1 MTERVIEGVLRL
13 GLGVSNAYLVAA
25 EPGWVL
31 IDTGVPGRAAEIL
44 VAAAEAGPVAGRP
57 GSIRTI
63 VATHYHADHV
73 GSLARVAAA
82 TGARVLA
89 PTLDADLIEAGGI
102 PPSPRG
108 NSRLGRLVMS
118 LSRPAALEPQP
129 IDRRLVDGDELAE
142 AAGLSVIHTPGHTA
156 GHVSLYRPTA
166 GGILFAGDALANVLG
181 LRLGIVNEDWAAART
196 SARRLA
202 ALDFE
207 TVVFGHGRPLRGSAG
222 ARVRRF
228 VERLAR

>member
-44 VAAAEAGPVAGRP
+44 LAAAEAGRVDGRP
-57 GSIRTI
+57 DSIRTI

-89 PTLDADLIEAGGI
+89 PALDADLIEAGGI

-129 IDRRLVDGDELAE
+129 VDRRLVDGDELAE
-142 AAGLSVIHTPGHTA
+142 AAGLTVIHTA
-156 GHVSLYRPTA
+156 GHVSLYRPAA

-181 LRLGIVNEDWAAART
+181 LRLGIVNEDWAVART

-207 TVVFGHGRPLRGSAG
+207 TVVFGHGRPLRGGAG